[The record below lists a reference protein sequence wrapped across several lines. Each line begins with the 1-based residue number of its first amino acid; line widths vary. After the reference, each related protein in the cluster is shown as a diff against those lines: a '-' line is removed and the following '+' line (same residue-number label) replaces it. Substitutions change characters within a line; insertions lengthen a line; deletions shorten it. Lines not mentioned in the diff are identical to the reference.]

1 MRYTLFG
8 MDARE
13 PEGCARMLRE
23 KGYSGVTIGRAE
35 PRVVEALAENGLTY
49 DLSAGA
55 FSLGGGFSRLAQD
68 CEGRQ
73 WRWFSSGC
81 PSDVGDEIRVKIL
94 KVDTDAKRISLSIR
108 EALTDEA
115 METPSDALDEF
126 NMDAPEA

>member
-81 PSDVGDEIRVKIL
+81 PSD
-94 KVDTDAKRISLSIR
+94 
-108 EALTDEA
+108 EA
-115 METPSDALDEF
+115 MRRAC
-126 NMDAPEA
+126 AR